1 MIIDLKDAVAEDT
14 LKEATEVYKEI
25 GLPIEMAINVFLRA
39 SVRDMGFPFTVGIY
53 EKNAETLAA
62 LEEAER
68 IAHDPNVKGYD
79 NIDDLKAALLA

>member
-1 MIIDLKDAVAEDT
+1 MVIDLKDAVAEDT
-14 LKEATEVYKEI
+14 LKEAVAVYKEI

-62 LEEAER
+62 LEEGDR
-68 IAHDPNVKGYD
+68 IAHDPTVKGYTD
-79 NIDDLKAALLA
+79 MDELRAALEA